1 MYVQKCTTT
10 KKHEARGYDMKKKKI
25 VMFGSY
31 VADLTGIA
39 EHLPKAAE
47 TVFGDEFKIGP
58 GGKGSNQAVAA
69 HRAGADITIVTKIG
83 RDVFGQLATDFYRKE
98 NINTEYVLVD
108 EEKGTGVA
116 LICVDQQTGQNQIL
130 VIPGACTNFTQS
142 DIDKIRVVLQDADIL
157 LAQFEVNMEALAQ
170 VIGIAESAGVMVVLN
185 PAPAREISLETL
197 QKVDIITP
205 NEVEAEALTGV
216 AVPDEA
222 GAKAAADVFHS
233 WGIPSVIITM
243 GKQGVFVST
252 VEGTRMVPARLVEA
266 VDTTGAGDA
275 FNGGFVTGIS
285 EGTDLFAAAEFGN
298 MVASLS
304 VQKFGTAPSMPLREE
319 IDKLV

>member
-1 MYVQKCTTT
+1 MTT

-116 LICVDQQTGQNQIL
+116 LICVD
-130 VIPGACTNFTQS
+130 S
-142 DIDKIRVVLQDADIL
+142 RQDRTRYWS
-157 LAQFEVNMEALAQ
+157 FRE
-170 VIGIAESAGVMVVLN
+170 
-185 PAPAREISLETL
+185 PAPILHSLIS
-197 QKVDIITP
+197 IRY
-205 NEVEAEALTGV
+205 AW
-216 AVPDEA
+216 
-222 GAKAAADVFHS
+222 FC
-233 WGIPSVIITM
+233 
-243 GKQGVFVST
+243 
-252 VEGTRMVPARLVEA
+252 RMRISCSHNSRSIWRRLH
-266 VDTTGAGDA
+266 
-275 FNGGFVTGIS
+275 
-285 EGTDLFAAAEFGN
+285 
-298 MVASLS
+298 
-304 VQKFGTAPSMPLREE
+304 R
-319 IDKLV
+319 